1 MPISFRPIRN
11 GNHWTGYDWSIDSD
25 QELAELVARIALGQ
39 YRHVLKIL
47 AETGLAGS
55 APATT
60 ELEGAR
66 QLLTAPKG
74 SDPFH
79 RDGWLFQTISWI
91 AAHIQDNTSLIAP
104 PHMQH
109 AEKGFDG
116 LHVLIDEDTQAVRS
130 VVICEEKATSNPRA
144 MIRDQVWKEFVDLEA
159 GSRDNLLASIVCT
172 LLATRPELDP
182 DQAIQQVL
190 WKEVRAFR
198 VAITVDDLHGTVDG
212 RKRLFKGYSKKVSGR
227 VTRRR
232 AETLHLDDLR
242 GWMKHLANKA
252 LKAAEKIADSDV

>member
-1 MPISFRPIRN
+1 MPISFTPISN
-11 GNHWTGYDWSIDSD
+11 GKRWTGYDWAIDSD
-25 QELAELVARIALGQ
+25 HELAQLVARIALGQ
-39 YRHVLKIL
+39 YRHVLQIL
-47 AETGLAGS
+47 AETDFAGS
-55 APATT
+55 TPATT
-60 ELEGAR
+60 ALEGAR
-66 QLLTAPKG
+66 QLLTVPKG

-116 LHVLIDEDTQAVRS
+116 LHVLIDDKTQTVRS

-144 MIRDQVWKEFVDLEA
+144 VIRDQVWNEFTALET
-159 GSRDNLLASIVCT
+159 GSRDNLLTAKISM

-198 VAITVDDLHGTVDG
+198 VAITVDDRHGNVDG
-212 RKRLFKGYSKKVSGR
+212 RKRLFKGYSTVVSGR

-242 GWMKHLANKA
+242 CWMKHLANKA
-252 LKAAEKIADSDV
+252 LKAAEKVTDSDV

>member
-1 MPISFRPIRN
+1 MPISFTPISN
-11 GNHWTGYDWSIDSD
+11 GSRWTGYDWSIDSD
-25 QELAELVARIALGQ
+25 HELAKLVARIALGQ
-39 YRHVLKIL
+39 YRHVLQIL
-47 AETGLAGS
+47 AETDFVGF
-55 APATT
+55 APAVTV
-60 ELEGAR
+60 LEGAR
-66 QLLTAPKG
+66 QLLTVPDG

-109 AEKGFDG
+109 ADKGFDG
-116 LHVLIDEDTQAVRS
+116 LHVLIDEKTQTVRS
-130 VVICEEKATSNPRA
+130 VVICEDKATSNPRDT
-144 MIRDQVWKEFVDLEA
+144 IRDLVWKEFSDLET
-159 GSRDNLLASIVCT
+159 GSRDNLLAANVSM

-182 DQAIQQVL
+182 DQAIRQVL

-198 VAITVDDLHGTVDG
+198 VAITVDDRHGSMNG
-212 RKRLFKGYSKKVSGR
+212 RKHLFKGYSSVVSGR

-242 GWMKHLANKA
+242 CWMKHLANKA
-252 LKAAEKIADSDV
+252 LKAAEKVADSDV

>member
-1 MPISFRPIRN
+1 MPISFTPISN
-11 GNHWTGYDWSIDSD
+11 GKHWTGYNWSIDSD
-25 QELAELVARIALGQ
+25 HELARLVARIALGQ
-39 YRHVLKIL
+39 YRHVLQIL
-47 AETGLAGS
+47 AETDFARS

-60 ELEGAR
+60 ALEGAR
-66 QLLTAPKG
+66 QLLTVPKG

-116 LHVLIDEDTQAVRS
+116 LHVLIDEETQIVRS

-144 MIRDQVWKEFVDLEA
+144 MIRDQVWKEFVDIET
-159 GSRDNLLASIVCT
+159 GSRDNLLAARVCT
-172 LLATRPELDP
+172 LLETRPELDP
-182 DQAIQQVL
+182 DQAIQQIL
-190 WKEVRAFR
+190 WKKVRAFR
-198 VAITVDDLHGTVDG
+198 VAITVDDRHCTVDG
-212 RKRLFKGYSKKVSGR
+212 RKRLFRGYSTRVSGG

-232 AETLHLDDLR
+232 AETLYLDDLR
-242 GWMKHLANKA
+242 CWMKRLANEA
-252 LKAAEKIADSDV
+252 LKAAEKVADSDV